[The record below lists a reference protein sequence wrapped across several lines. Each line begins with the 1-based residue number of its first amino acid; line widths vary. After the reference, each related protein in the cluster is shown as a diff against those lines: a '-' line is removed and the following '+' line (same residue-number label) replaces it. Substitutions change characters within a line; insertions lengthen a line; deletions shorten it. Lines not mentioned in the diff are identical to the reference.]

1 MKKVRNAVRVFVV
14 AGNKVLCIRYKEEN
28 IGYIDIPGGKIE
40 EGETGV
46 EAAIREV
53 REETGIEVN
62 NLEEVGNVAIEYPD
76 RIYNMNVFVA
86 NDYKGNARNNEENDA
101 FFINIEDL
109 LKEKKRYAITY
120 LLDTE
125 FEDYFD
131 NRNVNVK
138 FNVDNNH
145 KVINYD
151 KIWNL
156 ISLNNK

>member
-53 REETGIEVN
+53 KEETGIEVS
-62 NLEEVGNVAIEYPD
+62 NLEEVGNAVIEYPD

-86 NDYKGNARNNEENDA
+86 NDYKGNTRNNKENDA
-101 FFINIEDL
+101 FFLDIEYL

-125 FEDYFD
+125 FEDYFN
-131 NRNVNVK
+131 NRKVNVK
-138 FNVDNNH
+138 FNVDSNH

>member
-53 REETGIEVN
+53 REETGIEVS
-62 NLEEVGNVAIEYPD
+62 NLEEVGNAVIEYPD

-86 NDYKGNARNNEENDA
+86 NDYKGNTRNNKENDA
-101 FFINIEDL
+101 FFLDIEYL

-125 FEDYFD
+125 FEDYFY
-131 NRNVNVK
+131 NRKVNVK
-138 FNVDNNH
+138 FNVDSNH

-151 KIWNL
+151 KI
-156 ISLNNK
+156 

>member
-53 REETGIEVN
+53 KEETGIEVS
-62 NLEEVGNVAIEYPD
+62 NLEEVGNAVIEYPD

-86 NDYKGNARNNEENDA
+86 NDYKGNTRNNKENDA
-101 FFINIEDL
+101 FFLDIEYL

-125 FEDYFD
+125 FEDYFY
-131 NRNVNVK
+131 NRKVNVK
-138 FNVDNNH
+138 FNVDSNH

-151 KIWNL
+151 KI
-156 ISLNNK
+156 

>member
-53 REETGIEVN
+53 KEETGIEVN
-62 NLEEVGNVAIEYPD
+62 NLEKAGNAVIEHPD

-86 NDYKGNARNNEENDA
+86 NDYKGNTRNNKENDA
-101 FFINIEDL
+101 FFLDIEYL

-120 LLDTE
+120 LLDIE

-131 NRNVNVK
+131 NRKVNVK
-138 FNVDNNH
+138 FNVDSNH

-151 KIWNL
+151 KI
-156 ISLNNK
+156 

>member
-14 AGNKVLCIRYKEEN
+14 AGNEVLCIRYKEEN

-53 REETGIEVN
+53 KEETGIEVS
-62 NLEEVGNVAIEYPD
+62 NLEEVGNAVIEYPD

-86 NDYKGNARNNEENDA
+86 NDYKGNTRNNKENDA
-101 FFINIEDL
+101 FFLDIEYL

-125 FEDYFD
+125 FEDYFY
-131 NRNVNVK
+131 NRKVNVK
-138 FNVDNNH
+138 FNVDSNH

-151 KIWNL
+151 KI
-156 ISLNNK
+156 

>member
-14 AGNKVLCIRYKEEN
+14 VNNKVLCIRYKEEN

-53 REETGIEVN
+53 KEETGIEVC
-62 NLEEVGNVAIEYPD
+62 NLEEVGNVVIEYPD
-76 RIYNMNVFVA
+76 RIYNMEVFVTS
-86 NDYKGNARNNEENDA
+86 YYRGNVRNNEENDA
-101 FFINIEDL
+101 FFLDIKDL

-125 FEDYFD
+125 FEDYFN
-131 NRNVNVK
+131 NRKVNVK
-138 FNVDNNH
+138 FNVDSNH
-145 KVINYD
+145 NIINFQ
-151 KIWNL
+151 L
-156 ISLNNK
+156 FG

>member
-53 REETGIEVN
+53 KEETGIEVS
-62 NLEEVGNVAIEYPD
+62 NLEEVGNAVIEYPD

-86 NDYKGNARNNEENDA
+86 NDYKGNTRNNKENDA
-101 FFINIEDL
+101 FFLDIEYL

-125 FEDYFD
+125 FEDYFY
-131 NRNVNVK
+131 NRKVNVK
-138 FNVDNNH
+138 FNVDSNH
-145 KVINYD
+145 KVINYY
-151 KIWNL
+151 KI
-156 ISLNNK
+156 